1 MLVGNGNFEFIDEDD
16 NDLSIDELVKSVSEE
31 VTKLVNIWIDDW
43 SEKALFF
50 VNDDSYTSVDTNIV
64 EVVEEDWFIDVTDG
78 FTVEYVILEIIDDG
92 EGVVCG
98 ECDVVDVIVN
108 VETSDVENVR
118 CNVDEE

>member
-50 VNDDSYTSVDTNIV
+50 VNDDSCTSVDTNIV
-64 EVVEEDWFIDVTDG
+64 EVVEED
-78 FTVEYVILEIIDDG
+78 
-92 EGVVCG
+92 
-98 ECDVVDVIVN
+98 
-108 VETSDVENVR
+108 
-118 CNVDEE
+118 

>member
-50 VNDDSYTSVDTNIV
+50 VNDDSCTSVDTNIV
-64 EVVEEDWFIDVTDG
+64 EVVEEEWFIDVTDG
-78 FTVEYVILEIIDDG
+78 FTVEYVILEIFDHG

-98 ECDVVDVIVN
+98 ECDVVRVFIDVK
-108 VETSDVENVR
+108 TSDVKNVR
-118 CNVDEE
+118 CNVVEE